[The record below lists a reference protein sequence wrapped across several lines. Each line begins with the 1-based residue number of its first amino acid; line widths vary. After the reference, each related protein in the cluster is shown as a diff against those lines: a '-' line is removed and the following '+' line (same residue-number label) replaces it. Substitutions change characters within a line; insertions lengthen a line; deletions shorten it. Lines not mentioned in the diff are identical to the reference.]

1 MAEDELVGW
10 HHRLNGHEFKQIPRD
25 SGGQR
30 RLACCS
36 PLGRRELDMTKH
48 LNSNSNN
55 KSALQPGMTGL
66 NEKLRIN
73 ARKIC

>member
-1 MAEDELVGW
+1 MVGW
-10 HHRLNGHEFKQIPRD
+10 PHLLNGHEFKQIPGD

-36 PLGRRELDMTKH
+36 PWGHKQLDMTKH
-48 LNSNSNN
+48 LNNNSNN
-55 KSALQPGMTGL
+55 KSALQPGMIGL